1 MCSTHDYAHLVPDPA
16 PVPSYLAGLPA
27 ADDALAFALSLVEGE
42 SDGWPAPDQPCSD
55 DAECGTTCYEDDG
68 AFVYET
74 TRGGNGYAV
83 EDVQA
88 YCWCEHHGPQAAVG
102 GPRR

>member
-1 MCSTHDYAHLVPDPA
+1 MCHASDYAHLVPDPV
-16 PVPSYLAGLPA
+16 PVPAHLAGLPA
-27 ADDALAFALSLVEGE
+27 AEDALAFVLTLSDEPV
-42 SDGWPAPDQPCSD
+42 WPEPDQPCSD
-55 DAECGTTCYEDDG
+55 DADCGTTCYEDSG
-68 AFVYET
+68 AWVYET